1 VDTAAR
7 SVASVIVTGEP
18 KICDAAAWILTE
30 MKARGVAAALQALS
44 EDIELEQTARLLIAC
59 VSGKAPASAADV
71 FIRQFKHKA
80 WRVRRD
86 ALTALSA
93 CSSHAAEVYV
103 AQALSDPDENVRI
116 RALLLCANT
125 GVGSDKVVPR
135 AIQLV
140 SKDARGA
147 PPQVVR
153 AAIEV
158 VVRRREAG
166 ALPIADA
173 EAALC
178 RLAAPI
184 GFLGRLIGMKV
195 PPAPVLVTAL
205 AALGR
210 LGTDRSTKLLAR
222 LSRSKDLD
230 IAQAARRELEHH
242 DGRAPSTLMPLVDS
256 TVLQISRKPP
266 SSG

>member
-1 VDTAAR
+1 
-7 SVASVIVTGEP
+7 VASVIVTAEP
-18 KICDAAAWILTE
+18 KICEAAAWILTE
-30 MKARGVAAALQALS
+30 MKARGVAAALQVLS
-44 EDIELEQTARLLIAC
+44 DDVELEQTARLLIAC
-59 VSGKAPASAADV
+59 VSGKAPESAADV
-71 FIRQFKHKA
+71 FIHQLKHKA

-86 ALTALSA
+86 ALTGLAA
-93 CSSHAAEVYV
+93 CSSHAAEIYV

-116 RALLLCANT
+116 RALLLCANS

-178 RLAAPI
+178 HLAAPI
-184 GFLGRLIGMKV
+184 GILGRLVGMKA
-195 PPAPVLVTAL
+195 PPAAVLVA
-205 AALGR
+205 AIVALGR
-210 LGTDRSTKLLAR
+210 LGTVRSTKLLAR
-222 LSRSKDLD
+222 LGRSKDPD

-242 DGRAPSTLMPLVDS
+242 DGRAPATPMSLADS
-256 TVLQISRKPP
+256 TVLQIAPKK
-266 SSG
+266 

>member
-1 VDTAAR
+1 
-7 SVASVIVTGEP
+7 
-18 KICDAAAWILTE
+18 
-30 MKARGVAAALQALS
+30 
-44 EDIELEQTARLLIAC
+44 
-59 VSGKAPASAADV
+59 
-71 FIRQFKHKA
+71 
-80 WRVRRD
+80 
-86 ALTALSA
+86 
-93 CSSHAAEVYV
+93 V
-103 AQALSDPDENVRI
+103 AQALGDPDESVRI

-125 GVGSDKVVPR
+125 GVGSEKVIPR

-184 GFLGRLIGMKV
+184 GFWGSLFGQKS
-195 PPAPVLVTAL
+195 PPAAVLLTAI

-210 LGTDRSTKLLAR
+210 LGTDRAEKLLVR
-222 LSRSKDLD
+222 LGHSKDPD
-230 IAQAARRELEHH
+230 VAQACRKELDRKGGHP
-242 DGRAPSTLMPLVDS
+242 APLTPMPMVDS
-256 TVLQISRKPP
+256 SVVWSSKRP
-266 SSG
+266 SQGE

>member
-1 VDTAAR
+1 
-7 SVASVIVTGEP
+7 
-18 KICDAAAWILTE
+18 
-30 MKARGVAAALQALS
+30 MKARGVAAALHVLS
-44 EDIELEQTARLLIAC
+44 DDIELEQTVRQLIAC
-59 VSGKAPASAADV
+59 VSGKAPESAADV
-71 FIRQFKHKA
+71 FIRQLAHKA

-86 ALTALSA
+86 ALTALAA

-116 RALLLCANT
+116 RALLLCAST

-147 PPQVVR
+147 PPQVIR

-184 GFLGRLIGMKV
+184 GFLGRLVGMKT
-195 PPAPVLVTAL
+195 PPAAVLVTAI

-222 LSRSKDLD
+222 LGRSKDLD
-230 IAQAARRELEHH
+230 IAQAARRELEHR
-242 DGRAPSTLMPLVDS
+242 DGRSPTTLMPLVDS
-256 TVLQISRKPP
+256 TVLQIAKKP
-266 SSG
+266 SSSS